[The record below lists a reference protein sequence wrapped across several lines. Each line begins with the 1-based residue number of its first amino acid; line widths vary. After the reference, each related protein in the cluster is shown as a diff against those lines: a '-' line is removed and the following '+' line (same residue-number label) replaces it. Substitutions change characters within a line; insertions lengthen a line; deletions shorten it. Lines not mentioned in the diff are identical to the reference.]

1 MNKVIA
7 QLQDLTEKKGNL
19 FQIPPYFAYIA
30 KSFSVLEG
38 IGLSNDD
45 KYSIINECLPYVSRR
60 LLTDQSERTGGALS
74 TFIFGPQKN
83 NVDTRIVDYDRV
95 EQLISGFSDYSTS
108 ASGANLGQDKP
119 RAVLVEELSDQ
130 ILDLLAS
137 EEETPL
143 QTIFIEQ
150 LAKIISST
158 GRSLWTDLRERSG
171 RLPTGRTVLGT
182 VVDPLG
188 IFRTSPVVRVND
200 LDEKTIDT
208 TRNLIN
214 LVQEQARASNN
225 PAFDTSTLTN
235 DEIVQISRMLIQ
247 KVWERRSGIMMTS
260 NRLAMKLLQL
270 TADKLEKGDR
280 EGLTSLPSAV
290 EEASKETQND
300 NVVRRSDGRIHSESN
315 GRTTSERLQSARQIL
330 AAVERGDEVDV
341 GNMPKSRS
349 NGTTESEEVV
359 EPYPLQ

>member
-1 MNKVIA
+1 M
-7 QLQDLTEKKGNL
+7 TEKKGNL

-45 KYSIINECLPYVSRR
+45 KYSIINECLPYVSKR

-74 TFIFGPQKN
+74 TFIFGPEKN
-83 NVDTRIVDYDRV
+83 NIDTRLVDYDRV
-95 EQLISGFSDYSTS
+95 EQLISGFSDYSLS

-119 RAVLVEELSDQ
+119 RTVLVEELSDQ

-158 GRSLWTDLRERSG
+158 SRSLWTELRERSG
-171 RLPTGRTVLGT
+171 RLPTGRTILGT

-188 IFRTSPVVRVND
+188 IFQTSPVVMVNEMD
-200 LDEKTIDT
+200 QKTIDT
-208 TRNLIN
+208 TRNLIA
-214 LVQEQARASNN
+214 LFQEQAQMSNN

-235 DEIVQISRMLIQ
+235 EEIMEISTKLVQ

-260 NRLAMKLLQL
+260 NRLARKLLQI
-270 TADKLEKGDR
+270 TADMLEKGDR
-280 EGLTSLPSAV
+280 EGRASLARGEDVDDDDGTRSRDAV
-290 EEASKETQND
+290 I
-300 NVVRRSDGRIHSESN
+300 RSDGRIHTESSDTSR
-315 GRTTSERLQSARQIL
+315 GTSERLRSARQIL
-330 AAVERGDEVDV
+330 AAVERGDEVAV
-341 GNMPKSRS
+341 GNIPSKK
-349 NGTTESEEVV
+349 EEAAVD
-359 EPYPLQ
+359 PYPLQ